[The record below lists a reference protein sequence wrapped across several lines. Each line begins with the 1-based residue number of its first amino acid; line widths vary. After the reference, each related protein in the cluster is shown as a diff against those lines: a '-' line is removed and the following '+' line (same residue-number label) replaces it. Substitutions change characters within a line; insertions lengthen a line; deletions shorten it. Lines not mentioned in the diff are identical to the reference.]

1 VLGLLRF
8 IGLVN
13 AAVWLGAGVFFTLG
27 VGQAVFSDE
36 LKRIFDK
43 YYVGIIA
50 QHLIGT
56 YFTFHI
62 ICGCIALAH
71 YLGETFLTRRAFRKW
86 TLAVI
91 LVPLLLGVLGAFV
104 FQPKMRQLYQVMYRA
119 PAVEQRAPAEKQ
131 FKVMHGISQ
140 VLNLISIVCVGTAF
154 WRLVNPPETPRFV
167 STQKFRG

>member
-1 VLGLLRF
+1 MLRF

-62 ICGCIALAH
+62 VCGCIALAH
-71 YLGETFLTRRAFRKW
+71 YLTETFLTRRAFRKW

-91 LVPLLLGVLGAFV
+91 GIPLLLGLLGAFAL
-104 FQPKMRQLYQVMYRA
+104 QPKMRTLYQVMYRA
-119 PAVEQRAPAEKQ
+119 PVEQRDPAAKQ
-131 FKVMHGISQ
+131 FRVLHGLSQ
-140 VLNLISIVCVGTAF
+140 VMNLISIVCIGAAF
-154 WRLVNPPETPRFV
+154 WRLANPPESPRFV